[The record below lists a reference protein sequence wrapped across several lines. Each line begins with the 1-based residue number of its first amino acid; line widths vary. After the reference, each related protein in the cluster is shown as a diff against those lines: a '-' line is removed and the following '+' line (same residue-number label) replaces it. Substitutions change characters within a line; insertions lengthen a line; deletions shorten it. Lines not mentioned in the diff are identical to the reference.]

1 MIDISQYEDKIKEV
15 CKKLHLKKLDL
26 FGSATTDKYGP
37 ESDIDIIVE
46 FYNEKNENLFDKY
59 FSLKEEL
66 TNIFHRP
73 VDIIVERSIRNPFLK
88 QTIDSTKRN
97 IYAA

>member
-1 MIDISQYEDKIKEV
+1 MLDISRYEDKIKKV
-15 CKKLHLKKLDL
+15 CIKLHLKKLDL
-26 FGSATTDKYGP
+26 FGSVTTDKFGP

-59 FSLKEEL
+59 FSLKKEL

-73 VDIIVERSIRNPFLK
+73 IDIIVERSIKNPFLK
-88 QTIDSTKRN
+88 QTIDITKKN

>member
-1 MIDISQYEDKIKEV
+1 MLEIYKYEDKIKEI
-15 CKKLHLKKLDL
+15 CEKLHIKKLAV
-26 FGSATTDKYGP
+26 FGSATTDKFGP
-37 ESDIDIIVE
+37 ESDIDIIIE
-46 FYNEKNENLFDKY
+46 FYYEQNENLFDKY
-59 FSLKEEL
+59 FMLKEEL

-73 VDIIVERSIRNPFLK
+73 IDIIVERSVKNPFLK